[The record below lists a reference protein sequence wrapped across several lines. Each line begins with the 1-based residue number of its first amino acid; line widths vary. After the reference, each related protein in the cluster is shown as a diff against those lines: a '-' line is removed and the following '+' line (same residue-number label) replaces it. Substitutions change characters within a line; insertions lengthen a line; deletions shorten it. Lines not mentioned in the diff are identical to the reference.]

1 MGKLTDVRV
10 RKTAQTGLHNDGYGL
25 YLKVTDGDARS
36 WIFRFKIG
44 GRTRDM
50 GLGPYPEISLADAR
64 EKAADARKLT
74 RQGIDPIE
82 ARRADGGAAKG
93 MTFDKA
99 AAAYIQAHKA
109 GWRGARTAHRWQSE
123 LERYA
128 YPAFGKR
135 DVATVT
141 VDDVLRILA
150 PIWTTKNETAS
161 KVRERIEA
169 VLDWA
174 AAKGYRSGVNP
185 AMWRGNLKHLL
196 PARAKVHTVRHH
208 PALPWQELP
217 AFMADLR
224 GRDALAARALETT
237 ILTACR
243 TSEVLNADRSELNGD
258 LWVIPAERMKAR
270 KEHRVPLSTQA
281 FTIISSLPCIAGNSY
296 VFPGHRDGRSLS
308 GMAMEMLLRR
318 MGRSDITVH
327 GFRSTF
333 RDWAAEATDFP
344 REISELCLAH
354 EVGNEVERAYRRSDL
369 LLKRRG
375 LMQKWA
381 DYCYQK

>member
-1 MGKLTDVRV
+1 
-10 RKTAQTGLHNDGYGL
+10 
-25 YLKVTDGDARS
+25 
-36 WIFRFKIG
+36 
-44 GRTRDM
+44 
-50 GLGPYPEISLADAR
+50 
-64 EKAADARKLT
+64 
-74 RQGIDPIE
+74 
-82 ARRADGGAAKG
+82 
-93 MTFDKA
+93 MTFNKA

-141 VDDVLRILA
+141 VDDVLHVLA

-196 PARAKVHTVRHH
+196 PARARVHTVRHH

-217 AFMADLR
+217 AFMAELR

-270 KEHRVPLSTQA
+270 KEHRVPLSTHA
-281 FTIISSLPCIAGNSY
+281 SAIISSVPCLEGNSY
-296 VFPGHRDGRSLS
+296 VFPGHRDGRPLS

-344 REISELCLAH
+344 REIS
-354 EVGNEVERAYRRSDL
+354 GSEVERAYRRSDL
-369 LLKRRG
+369 LLKRKG

-381 DYCYQK
+381 DYCCQT

>member
-25 YLKVTDGDARS
+25 YLKVTDGGARS
-36 WIFRFKIG
+36 WIFRFKTG

-74 RQGIDPIE
+74 RQDIDPIE
-82 ARRADGGAAKG
+82 ARKADRKACRG
-93 MTFDKA
+93 MTFDNA
-99 AAAYIQAHKA
+99 ATAYIQAHKS

-135 DVATVT
+135 DVATIT
-141 VDDVLRILA
+141 VDDVLHVLA
-150 PIWTTKNETAS
+150 PIWATKNETAS
-161 KVRERIEA
+161 KIRKRIEA

-174 AAKGYRSGVNP
+174 GAKGYRCGVNP

-196 PARAKVHTVRHH
+196 PARAKVHTVQHH

-217 AFMADLR
+217 AFMAGLR
-224 GRDALAARALETT
+224 SRNALAARALEIT

-243 TSEVLNADRSELNGD
+243 TSEVLNADRSELHGD
-258 LWVIPAERMKAR
+258 LWVIPVERMKAR
-270 KEHRVPLSTQA
+270 KEHRVPLSTQT
-281 FTIISSLPCIAGNSY
+281 FKIISSLPCLEGNSY
-296 VFPGHRDGRSLS
+296 VFPGHRDGRPLS
-308 GMAMEMLLRR
+308 SMAMEMLLRR

-333 RDWAAEATDFP
+333 RDWTADATDFP

-354 EVGNEVERAYRRSDL
+354 QVGNDVERAYRRSDL

-381 DYCYQK
+381 DYCYQT

>member
-1 MGKLTDVRV
+1 MGKLTDVMV
-10 RKTAQTGLHNDGYGL
+10 RKTAQAGLHNDGYGL
-25 YLKVTDGDARS
+25 YLKVTDSGARS
-36 WIFRFKIG
+36 WIFRFKTG

-50 GLGPYPEISLADAR
+50 GLGPYPEISLAEAR

-74 RQGIDPIE
+74 RQGFDPIE
-82 ARRADGGAAKG
+82 ARKADGMASKG

-135 DVATVT
+135 DVATVA
-141 VDDVLRILA
+141 VDDVLRVLA
-150 PIWTTKNETAS
+150 PIWATKNETAS

-174 AAKGYRSGVNP
+174 GAKGYRTGVNP

-196 PARAKVHTVRHH
+196 PARAKVHTVQHH

-224 GRDALAARALETT
+224 GRDALAGRALEVT

-258 LWVIPAERMKAR
+258 LWVIPAKRMKGQ

-281 FTIISSLPCIAGNSY
+281 CTIISSLPCLAGSGY
-296 VFPGHRDGRSLS
+296 VFPGHRDGRPLS

-318 MGRSDITVH
+318 MGRDNITVH

-333 RDWAAEATDFP
+333 RDWAADATDFP

-354 EVGNEVERAYRRSDL
+354 EVGSEVERAYRRSDL
-369 LLKRRG
+369 LFKRRE
-375 LMQKWA
+375 LMQTWA
-381 DYCYQK
+381 DYCCQK